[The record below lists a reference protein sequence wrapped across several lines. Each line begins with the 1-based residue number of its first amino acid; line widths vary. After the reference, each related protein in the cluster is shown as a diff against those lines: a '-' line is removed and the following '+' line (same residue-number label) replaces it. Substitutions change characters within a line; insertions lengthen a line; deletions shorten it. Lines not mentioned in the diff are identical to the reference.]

1 MSDIIMHVNYGE
13 TGFGRFGKNSIEDIF
28 KIAVDI
34 GYDGIEFRSS
44 IPQELSHLSYESYI
58 DEIGRCKGKYGLK
71 TIILSARYGDL
82 LSKSNEECDKAIAEN
97 IKQVRY
103 ANKIC
108 GTTIFNAAAKVI
120 KSSIATAPSGSY
132 EFHGSVAASEKDWE
146 DTVKVFKTVAKE
158 LENLGIRFAF
168 ETHMNTIHDTPQ
180 ATKKLVDMIGSQ
192 AIGVNMDYGN
202 TVYFPNC
209 LGLEETIDLYGD
221 KLFYTHFKNSMAVG
235 KERVPTALSE
245 GEINH
250 RIYLEKL
257 QATGFNGPIGIEAPR
272 PGDRK
277 YYAKM
282 DYEYIK
288 TVIKDLGWIYEN
300 NNL

>member
-13 TGFGRFGKNSIEDIF
+13 TDFGRFGKNSIEDIF

-71 TIILSARYGDL
+71 TIILSARYSDL

-132 EFHGSVAASEKDWE
+132 EFHGSGAATENDWE
-146 DTVKVFKTVAKE
+146 NTVNVFKKVGKE
-158 LENLGIRFAF
+158 LETLGVRFAF

-180 ATKKLVDMIGSQ
+180 ATKKLVDMIDSQ

-250 RIYLEKL
+250 RLYLKKL
-257 QATGFNGPIGIEAPR
+257 KETGFKGPIAIEAPR
-272 PGDRK
+272 SGDRIWF
-277 YYAKM
+277 AKQDF
-282 DYEYIK
+282 DYVKSIIDSIK
-288 TVIKDLGWIYEN
+288 
-300 NNL
+300 